1 MVPIVTS
8 FTGCCIVLNFEGYFL
23 GYLLS
28 MKHQQDTNTSHDT
41 DPNTDINKNLRKWKL
56 RLNVVCLYKKKKKS
70 MCFGNSKL
78 LFAFLGTMEEQ
89 HTFKTEGKVR

>member
-56 RLNVVCLYKKKKKS
+56 RLNVVCLYKKKKI
-70 MCFGNSKL
+70 
-78 LFAFLGTMEEQ
+78 
-89 HTFKTEGKVR
+89 